1 MKTVHALVPCL
12 LLCVT
17 APAHGQ
23 RAPVQQALPAV
34 NPAID
39 MEGYLKVARQAAIY
53 RETRRLTEED
63 FLRVSRE
70 AGTVVLDARS
80 REKFDE
86 LHVKGALNL
95 SFPDIAVESLK
106 KALPD
111 KETLILIYCNNNFR
125 GAEGPFP
132 SKLPTASLNLSTFIA
147 LYNYGYRNVWEL
159 GPVIDVKKS
168 KLPLEPTAKA
178 R

>member
-1 MKTVHALVPCL
+1 
-12 LLCVT
+12 
-17 APAHGQ
+17 
-23 RAPVQQALPAV
+23 
-34 NPAID
+34 
-39 MEGYLKVARQAAIY
+39 MEGYLKVAREAAVY

-70 AGTVVLDARS
+70 PGTVVLDARS

-106 KALPD
+106 KTLPD
-111 KETLILIYCNNNFR
+111 KATLILIYCNNNFR

-159 GPVIDVKKS
+159 GPVIDVKKT

>member
-1 MKTVHALVPCL
+1 MKTVRAFVPCL
-12 LLCVT
+12 LLCVA

-23 RAPVQQALPAV
+23 RPPVQQALPAT

-39 MEGYLKVARQAAIY
+39 MEGYLKVARQAAVY

-70 AGTVVLDARS
+70 PGTVVLDARS

-111 KETLILIYCNNNFR
+111 KATLILIYCNNNFS
-125 GAEGPFP
+125 GAQGPFP

-159 GPVIDVKKS
+159 GPVIDVKKT
-168 KLPLEPTAKA
+168 KLPLEPTAKT